1 MSKIENVARIENFD
15 ALRGVDGNLRL
26 MMMILWNAFF
36 YLNIVDCASFSVV
49 WECFVNYAMGCSLA
63 LWGVL

>member
-36 YLNIVDCASFSVV
+36 
-49 WECFVNYAMGCSLA
+49 
-63 LWGVL
+63 